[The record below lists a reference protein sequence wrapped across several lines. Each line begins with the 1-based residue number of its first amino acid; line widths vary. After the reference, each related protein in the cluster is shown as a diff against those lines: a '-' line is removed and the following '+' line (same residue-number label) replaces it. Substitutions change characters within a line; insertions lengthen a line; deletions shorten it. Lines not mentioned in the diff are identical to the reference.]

1 MPLDASF
8 SIKIL
13 LCLLIAKSNIFTGV
27 IHAKPIERKVR
38 WDRNSQMRDLN
49 RLQRKVNQF
58 KRNQK
63 HLERLRRRL
72 EKQTVQ
78 LNGFQN
84 LCNNIH
90 HPWGDHKQT
99 TNPPCRTIQHEP
111 KSWPEKTTNE
121 QQLSLTLNALHHDT
135 SPEALGHRRLSPG
148 FSGGIYSSWYT
159 DQYYKKI
166 WRDDVSHSWGLTP
179 RKSLERMFNEAA
191 NRQTPFITIPL
202 TTQKLDLSTI
212 KAQKGSQILFRF
224 NQSEYIA
231 DCKLGIMNGRSV
243 RTSSMA
249 DVVHAACTFAFGA

>member
-1 MPLDASF
+1 MASESSLRMPLMLLSQSKSCLVSELPERRFQCAFKPSKE
-8 SIKIL
+8 SKIKVGSAI
-13 LCLLIAKSNIFTGV
+13 
-27 IHAKPIERKVR
+27 
-38 WDRNSQMRDLN
+38 
-49 RLQRKVNQF
+49 
-58 KRNQK
+58 
-63 HLERLRRRL
+63 
-72 EKQTVQ
+72 
-78 LNGFQN
+78 LNG
-84 LCNNIH
+84 
-90 HPWGDHKQT
+90 GT
-99 TNPPCRTIQHEP
+99 TNKQQIPRAEPSNKP

-121 QQLSLTLNALHHDT
+121 QHLSLTINALHHDT